1 MRRNSSLFKFVG
13 ISVAVADVGHDGVSM
28 RWLKQ
33 AKSGLMF
40 LVVTGAAVGSRVL
53 DRSKPIVRRIIDNP
67 ELLLSEHADGMRI
80 DYVRRSLPDD
90 VRAGLERSGQFVAGT
105 VVTADLGSI
114 DIDAEAEAARRRSLS
129 FGALKSDAALRDFLA
144 ARLFRKLLLPLLLFW
159 LAVLAANFWVSTS
172 LTEKLAERRT
182 LSYETGRSARLLSEK
197 NSARSRLVAEY
208 ESTARLEASVW
219 SDAIASALPDGMR
232 LTEIL
237 LNEPKS
243 RRKAAV
249 PDDRVLISL
258 KGEIL
263 NPETVAAFSENLKH
277 VAGFPEIE
285 VIGLNRA
292 GGEDFSTFEIHL
304 LLPAEKLNALL

>member
-40 LVVTGAAVGSRVL
+40 LVVTGAAVGSREL
-53 DRSKPIVRRIIDNP
+53 DRSNPIVRRIIDNP
-67 ELLLSEHADGMRI
+67 ELLSSEHADGTRI
-80 DYVRRSLPDD
+80 DYVRRTLPDD

-114 DIDAEAEAARRRSLS
+114 DIDAEADAARRRSLS
-129 FGALKSDAALRDFLA
+129 FSALKSDAALRDFLA

-172 LTEKLAERRT
+172 LTEKLAERQS

-258 KGEIL
+258 KGETL
-263 NPETVAAFSENLKH
+263 NPATVAAFSESMKH
-277 VAGFPEIE
+277 IAGFSGIE
-285 VIGLNRA
+285 VVGLNRA
-292 GGEDFSTFEIHL
+292 GNEDFSTFEIHIQ
-304 LLPAEKLNALL
+304 LPAEKLNTLL